1 MKTLYKTLVIDTA
14 TNYYYSALID
24 DDKVLEEEYSLGH
37 NDHSKNLMPSIER
50 ILNRNNVKLNE
61 LENVLVGIGPGSY
74 TGVRIGVVVAKMI
87 GFLNNINVYTFSSL
101 DLLASAK
108 KEDGHVLSL
117 IDARRGNAFMAYY
130 ELKDSKLVKIK
141 EDVLASIEDYK
152 NNLNEEYEVI
162 TLGNPNPILLKNS
175 DLLESVSDISSLVPN
190 YLQITE
196 AERNKNGN

>member
-14 TNYYYSALID
+14 TNYYYIALID

-50 ILNRNNVKLNE
+50 ILNKNNVKLNE

-108 KEDGHVLSL
+108 KENGHVLSL

-130 ELKDSKLVKIK
+130 ELKDNKLTKIN

-152 NNLNEEYEVI
+152 NN
-162 TLGNPNPILLKNS
+162 S
-175 DLLESVSDISSLVPN
+175 AFA
-190 YLQITE
+190 YLQLIGF
-196 AERNKNGN
+196 N